1 MSILA
6 ESAEFLIPLSWSSYP
21 FEISPGAEERY
32 DFYQASIY
40 PTAYFGG
47 THLVEGWDC
56 STVTFQEAY
65 DNVVE
70 SESSFTVDL
79 EFNQLRDDSFEIIA
93 DVNVT
98 ESMTNFNNKIF
109 FVITNW
115 VTYTEENPW
124 FYLVVAKS
132 DEEDVSIINIGES
145 ATYTAE
151 LSVEM
156 QPDWNLE
163 DLHAV
168 AIIQSWDN
176 HKILQ
181 ADQVSLFPTSVIE
194 PVVPVEISLHQNYP
208 NPFNPSTTI
217 SFSVAQTLSSV
228 ELVIY
233 NLKGQKV
240 KTLDCHPEFI
250 EGTYTTNSTPR
261 PSTEIRMTQA
271 GTNKYSV
278 IWNGTD
284 DNGNPVSSG
293 IYLYKL
299 RSGIYT
305 TTKKMILMK

>member
-1 MSILA
+1 MSILD

-21 FEISPGAEERY
+21 FEISPGVQERY
-32 DFYQASIY
+32 NFYEATLY

-47 THLVEGWDC
+47 TYLVEGWDC
-56 STVTFQEAY
+56 STVTFQAAY
-65 DNVVE
+65 NSVLA
-70 SESSFTVDL
+70 SESSFTIDL
-79 EFNQLRDDSFEIIA
+79 EFNELRDDNFVVSA
-93 DVNVT
+93 QVNVT

-132 DEEDVSIINIGES
+132 DEENVEIVNIGES

-151 LSVEM
+151 LNVIM

-176 HKILQ
+176 KEILQ
-181 ADQVSLFPTSVIE
+181 AAQINLFPTSVDD
-194 PVVPVEISLHQNYP
+194 PVTPMEISLFQNYP

-217 SFSVAQTLSSV
+217 SFSIATENTENT

-233 NLKGQKV
+233 NLKGQKI
-240 KTLDCHPEFI
+240 KTFPVILSGVERQH
-250 EGTYTTNSTPR
+250 
-261 PSTEIRMTQA
+261 
-271 GTNKYSV
+271 SV
-278 IWNGTD
+278 VWNGDD

-305 TTKKMILMK
+305 STKKMILMK